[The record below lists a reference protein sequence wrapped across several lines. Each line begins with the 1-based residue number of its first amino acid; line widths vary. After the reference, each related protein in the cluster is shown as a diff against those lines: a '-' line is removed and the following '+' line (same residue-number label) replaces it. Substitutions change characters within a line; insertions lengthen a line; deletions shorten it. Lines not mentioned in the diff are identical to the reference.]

1 VLEVCTGAA
10 SFRVTARARS
20 IRRVV
25 SVAGVRYPGGE
36 VRLVLAVE
44 PESIFVGG
52 VPVKQSLS
60 RPGPGAISCLI
71 DPGGAIV

>member
-10 SFRVTARARS
+10 SFRFTARARS
-20 IRRVV
+20 IRRAV
-25 SVAGVRYPGGE
+25 SVAGVRYLGGE

-52 VPVKQSLS
+52 VSGEAEFVASQVPERLA
-60 RPGPGAISCLI
+60 G
-71 DPGGAIV
+71 